1 MDKKRAIR
9 KNKVGNVNEESSEIK
24 DDKKLLTKE
33 QKMQLQKAKNRQAA
47 QRSRDQHRK
56 YVETLE

>member
-9 KNKVGNVNEESSEIK
+9 KNKVGPVNEDSSEIR

-33 QKMQLQKAKNRQAA
+33 QKMQLQKAKNR
-47 QRSRDQHRK
+47 
-56 YVETLE
+56 

>member
-9 KNKVGNVNEESSEIK
+9 KNKFGTVNEESSEIK

-33 QKMQLQKAKNRQAA
+33 QKMQLQKAKNREAA

>member
-9 KNKVGNVNEESSEIK
+9 KNKIGTVNEESSEIK

-33 QKMQLQKAKNRQAA
+33 QKMQLQKAKNREAA

>member
-9 KNKVGNVNEESSEIK
+9 KNKVGNINEESSEIK

>member
-9 KNKVGNVNEESSEIK
+9 KNKVSNVNEESSEIK

-33 QKMQLQKAKNRQAA
+33 QKMQLQKAKNR
-47 QRSRDQHRK
+47 
-56 YVETLE
+56 

>member
-9 KNKVGNVNEESSEIK
+9 KNKFGTVNEESSEIK

-33 QKMQLQKAKNRQAA
+33 QKMQLQKAKNREDA

>member
-9 KNKVGNVNEESSEIK
+9 KNKVGAVNEESSEIR

-33 QKMQLQKAKNRQAA
+33 QKMQLQKAKNREAA
-47 QRSRDQHRK
+47 QKSRD
-56 YVETLE
+56 

>member
-9 KNKVGNVNEESSEIK
+9 KNKVGSVNEDSSEIR

-33 QKMQLQKAKNRQAA
+33 QKMQLQKAKNREAA
-47 QRSRDQHRK
+47 QRSRDQHK
-56 YVETLE
+56 MYV

>member
-33 QKMQLQKAKNRQAA
+33 QKMQLQKAKNREAA

>member
-9 KNKVGNVNEESSEIK
+9 KNKVGAVNEESSEIR

-33 QKMQLQKAKNRQAA
+33 QKMQLQKAKNREAA
-47 QRSRDQHRK
+47 QKSRDQHKK